1 MDFVHLH
8 LHSEYSLLS
17 STCRIPKTME
27 KAKELGMTAV
37 ACTDNG
43 AMYDIFKFF
52 IAAKDAGIKPII
64 GVDFYKAANSRHDRP
79 EGTNADQD
87 RVVLIAKNLKGY
99 KNLLK
104 LVTSAYIEGMHY
116 KPRIDF
122 EIMKELSE
130 DLILLTGSL
139 NGEIPQLIL
148 KNQQTKAREI
158 LKKYIEIYKD
168 NVYLE
173 LQRHV
178 NLDDQ
183 EVVNR
188 ELLKMSKEFGV
199 PIVATNDV
207 HYLNPEDAYA
217 QEVLLCIQTGRAIF
231 ERNRPLSMIDHP
243 DYYFKSAEE
252 MKELF
257 ADLPE
262 AIENT
267 VKIANQIDL
276 ELEYGKMLLPHY
288 DIPED
293 KTSAQYLRD
302 MVYAMKPER
311 MKGWPDE
318 EVDKRIDYELSVIS
332 DKGYD
337 NYFLITQ
344 DFVNWAKDNGI
355 AVGPGRGSAAG
366 ALISYI
372 LRITEINPL
381 EYKLPFERFLN
392 PGRPSPPD
400 IDIDFADVRRDEVL
414 NYVTKKYGADKVA
427 QMITFGSMEPK
438 MAVRDVARALGM
450 SYAQGDR
457 IAKMIP
463 PGKQGAHTTI
473 DEALEES
480 PPLKQAYVNEEEVKQ
495 VIEIT
500 RKVEKLPRHSSVHAS
515 GVIIA
520 KDPLTEYVAIQR
532 DDKGG
537 RTITQFDMYCLDLN
551 AVSEN
556 KAVGLLK
563 FDFLGLRNL
572 TIIEN
577 TLGYI
582 KEKYGTIIKI
592 SDVPLDDKK
601 AYALMGR
608 GETIGVFQLES
619 PGMRRLAKD
628 LQPELMSD
636 VTAMVALY
644 RPGPMD
650 LIPTFIKGKKNPKT
664 IKYLHPDLKSIM
676 GETYGVLVYQEQV
689 MEIANKLAGYDMGRA
704 DNLRRAMG
712 KKKKS
717 VMEKEKVLFIEG
729 CVANGYL
736 KKMADEIFEFIL
748 KFAAYGFNKPHSACY
763 ALIAYWTAYLKA
775 NYPVEFM
782 TALLNAEQH
791 GAAGPIKEQKMA
803 QAIEECKKMGIKV
816 LPPDIN
822 TSQRDFAYEG
832 ENIRFGLSGIKNVGG
847 AAIDSILAA
856 REEKPFVG
864 FSDLLTRVE
873 LRKVNKKTI
882 ESLIKAG
889 AFDQFSNKRTLLE
902 NYPHLVKDIS
912 AHKDQSEKGQFG
924 LFFDQEVEAVKNDT
938 FEQLEEYPET
948 ELIIMEKEVLGFLV
962 TKNPLNRFRDIIDQ
976 KVTKKVGEISEADNK
991 KQHILAG
998 IIHAVKVV
1006 KTKKDNSEMA
1016 FIHIADE
1023 SGSAEVTV
1031 FPKAYKKLK
1040 RFLLPNKVILLKG
1053 TIQNR
1058 NEGLSV
1064 LMDNA
1069 IDLEVAAGLA
1079 QS

>member
-1 MDFVHLH
+1 MSFVHLH

-17 STCRIPKTME
+17 STCRIPKIME
-27 KAKELGMTAV
+27 KATEMGMNAV

-43 AMYDIFKFF
+43 AVYDVFKFF
-52 IAAKDAGIKPII
+52 IAAKDAGVKPII
-64 GVDFYKAANSRHDRP
+64 GVDFYKAANTRHDRP
-79 EGTNADQD
+79 ENNPDQD
-87 RVVLIAKNLKGY
+87 RVVAIAKNLNGY

-104 LVTSAYIEGMHY
+104 LVTAGYLEGMHH

-122 EIMKELSE
+122 EVLEQYKD
-130 DLILLTGSL
+130 DLIILSGSL
-139 NGEIPQLIL
+139 NGEISQLIL
-148 KNQQTKAREI
+148 KNNVEKARAVVR
-158 LKKYIEIYKD
+158 KYMELFEG
-168 NVYLE
+168 NFYLE
-173 LQRHV
+173 LQRHEGL
-178 NLDDQ
+178 NDQ

-188 ELLKMSKEFGV
+188 ELLKISKEFGV
-199 PIVATNDV
+199 PVVATNDV
-207 HYLNPEDAYA
+207 HYLNQEDAYA
-217 QEVLLCIQTGRAIF
+217 QEVLLCIQTSRAIF
-231 ERNRPLSMIDHP
+231 EKNRPMSMIDHP
-243 DYYFKSAEE
+243 DYHFRSAEE
-252 MKELF
+252 MKTLF
-257 ADLPE
+257 ADIPE

-267 VKIANQIDL
+267 VKIADQIDL

-288 DIPED
+288 DIPEGM
-293 KTSAQYLRD
+293 TPAQYLRE
-302 MVYAMKPER
+302 MVYSMKPER
-311 MKGWPDE
+311 MKGWPDDV
-318 EVDKRIDYELSVIS
+318 VDKRIDYELSVIS

-344 DFVNWAKDNGI
+344 DFVNWAKNNGI

-414 NYVTKKYGADKVA
+414 NYVTQKYGADKVA

-450 SYAQGDR
+450 SYSQGDR

-463 PGKQGAHTTI
+463 QGKQGGHVTI
-473 DEALEES
+473 DQALEES
-480 PPLKQAYVNEEEVKQ
+480 PALKQAYVNEEDVKQ

-520 KDPLTEYVAIQR
+520 KDPLTEYVAVQR
-532 DDKGG
+532 DEKAG

-577 TLGYI
+577 ALTFI
-582 KEKYGTIIKI
+582 KEKHGKIIKI
-592 SDVPLDDKK
+592 SEVPLDDKN

-628 LQPELMSD
+628 LQPEQMSD

-650 LIPTFIKGKKNPKT
+650 LIPTFIKGKKNPRT
-664 IKYLHPDLKSIM
+664 IRYLHPDLESIM

-717 VMEKEKVLFIEG
+717 VMEKEKALFIEG
-729 CVANGYL
+729 CVQHGYP
-736 KKMADEIFEFIL
+736 KSMADELFEFIL

-791 GAAGPIKEQKMA
+791 GAAGPMKEQKMA
-803 QAIEECKKMGIKV
+803 QAIEECKRMGIKV

-822 TSQRDFAYEG
+822 MSQKDFAIEG
-832 ENIRFGLSGIKNVGG
+832 ENIRFGLTGIKNVG
-847 AAIDSILAA
+847 ASAIESIIKA
-856 REEKPFVG
+856 REESRFIG
-864 FSDLLTRVE
+864 FTDFLRRVD
-873 LRKVNKKTI
+873 LRKVNKKTV
-882 ESLIKAG
+882 ESLVKAS
-889 AFDQFSNKRTLLE
+889 AFDEFSNKRTLLE
-902 NYPHLVKDIS
+902 NYPQLAKEIS
-912 AHKDQSEKGQFG
+912 ANKEHSDKGQFG
-924 LFFDQEVEAVKNDT
+924 LFFDDQEEVKKKDD
-938 FEQLEEYPET
+938 FEQIPEYPEV
-948 ELIIMEKEVLGFLV
+948 ELIQMEKEVLGHLI
-962 TKNPLNRFRDIIDQ
+962 TKNPLDRFREIIDQ
-976 KVTKKVGEISEADNK
+976 KVKKKIAELSDEDKNQIL
-991 KQHILAG
+991 ILAG
-998 IIHAVKVV
+998 VVNSVKVV
-1006 KTKKDNSEMA
+1006 KTKKDNSDMA
-1016 FIHIADE
+1016 FLNISDD
-1023 SGSAEVTV
+1023 SGSVEVTV
-1031 FPKAYKKLK
+1031 FPKTYKKLQRMLAPQK
-1040 RFLLPNKVILLKG
+1040 ILLFKG
-1053 TIQNR
+1053 KVSHR
-1058 NEGLSV
+1058 NDMLSV
-1064 LMDNA
+1064 LMENA
-1069 IDLEVAAGLA
+1069 VDLDMAMMH
-1079 QS
+1079 S